1 MEQADKI
8 IIRNLIFSVI
18 LGVILSRFSI
28 GSVLMTIPILL
39 VCPKVRQTSVKVAA
53 FAAIL
58 AGSAVWTV
66 LQNRVL
72 LGTEY
77 WPVLLVGLYLP
88 ASLTIGS
95 AIWTIGGNYSRSSMR
110 KFYWASIPVFFIG
123 TALALYFASDS
134 SQNVR
139 LALAESVLY
148 YFPTDMLS
156 VDISSTVKIV
166 IDSMMLVFSPVA
178 LLLLAIPVVISDIN
192 LNRYD
197 EDWQYDF
204 ANMKLPDYFVWI
216 LFGSWAGALVC
227 KLVSGIPIWVL
238 AVIWNL
244 SLSLTVLYLI
254 VGVSIVVAFARKR
267 TAAITAG
274 RIVFTVAIAC
284 LIPFLNVVVL
294 IGLPLLGILETWINF
309 R

>member
-1 MEQADKI
+1 MEQADKLV
-8 IIRNLIFSVI
+8 IRNLIFSVI
-18 LGVILSRFSI
+18 LGVLLSRFSI
-28 GSVLMTIPILL
+28 GSILMTIPILL
-39 VCPKVRQTSVKVAA
+39 VCPKVRQTSIKVAA
-53 FAAIL
+53 FAVIL
-58 AGSAVWTV
+58 VGSAVWTV
-66 LQNRVL
+66 LQNKVL

-88 ASLTIGS
+88 ASITIGS
-95 AIWTIGGNYSRSSMR
+95 AVWTIGGNYSRSSMR

-148 YFPTDMLS
+148 YFPSDMLS

-178 LLLLAIPVVISDIN
+178 LLMLAIPVVITDVN

-204 ANMKLPDYFVWI
+204 ANMKLPDHFVWI
-216 LFGSWAGALVC
+216 LFGSWIGALVC

-244 SLSLTVLYLI
+244 ALSMTVLYLI

-284 LIPFLNVVVL
+284 LIPFLNVVVI
-294 IGLPLLGILETWINF
+294 IGLPVLGILETWIDF